1 MEVSHTN
8 LFWWLFFNNLHYS
21 HYTPDWER
29 TYKTD
34 RFSCIGPD
42 LELGL
47 FHIIRTRKNIK
58 KFDKSL
64 VRKFNKKCDPLI
76 KQHICLN
83 NEIFIVL
90 LKAVHVNILKCIDRS
105 AVLHVSI
112 WSLSPTYIYIIYSSL
127 NKLGKGIAKYLVSS
141 LVTVRDLILSSI

>member
-8 LFWWLFFNNLHYS
+8 LFWWLFFINLHYS

-64 VRKFNKKCDPLI
+64 VREFNEKCDLLI

-83 NEIFIVL
+83 DEIFIDIKGGACQY
-90 LKAVHVNILKCIDRS
+90 LKMYWSICGLTCIYLESNSDIY
-105 AVLHVSI
+105 LY
-112 WSLSPTYIYIIYSSL
+112 YIQQF
-127 NKLGKGIAKYLVSS
+127 KQAW
-141 LVTVRDLILSSI
+141 